1 MTINEAWKSIHPFSG
16 YTVNRFAVHFY
27 TNGSLDPFTRLF
39 IFKTDKRYCSVQYF
53 LRKVGIMSRDQG
65 LTMLWMRVC
74 VYHDTEVSVL
84 VSCSRRE
91 QRGVVQQLR
100 QQFSRFVKMF
110 FIPTESALFVHT
122 QQGVHLTLVTCRD
135 PKRWAAERTGNYTGS
150 RKERKQPRTHRAEAG
165 FSSTEL
171 WPLVWHSAR
180 YVCHNSTSPIP
191 VDKHKHFLIKTY

>member
-1 MTINEAWKSIHPFSG
+1 MKPENPYTHFLGTLWTGLQSI
-16 YTVNRFAVHFY
+16 
-27 TNGSLDPFTRLF
+27 FTRMGAYIHSPDFLF
-39 IFKTDKRYCSVQYF
+39 LKQIKDTAVSNISFE
-53 LRKVGIMSRDQG
+53 KVGIMSRDPW

-110 FIPTESALFVHT
+110 FISTESALFVHT

-180 YVCHNSTSPIP
+180 CVCHNSTSPIP
-191 VDKHKHFLIKTY
+191 VDKHKHFLIKIY

>member
-1 MTINEAWKSIHPFSG
+1 MKPENPYTHFLGTLWTGLQSI
-16 YTVNRFAVHFY
+16 
-27 TNGSLDPFTRLF
+27 FTRMGAYIHSPDFLF
-39 IFKTDKRYCSVQYF
+39 LKQIKDTAVSNISFE
-53 LRKVGIMSRDQG
+53 KVGIMSRDPW

-84 VSCSRRE
+84 VSCSWRE

-110 FIPTESALFVHT
+110 FISTESALFVHT

-180 YVCHNSTSPIP
+180 CVCHNSTSPIP
-191 VDKHKHFLIKTY
+191 VDKHKHFLIKIY